1 MLDRAGRVM
10 VVDDDE
16 DWRELVVQF
25 LGESGFDATGFANGR
40 DALAALR
47 RRGERPAVILLD
59 LEMPV
64 MTGWEFRREQLR
76 DPGLAAIPVVVA
88 SSADP
93 RCVDADAYLAKPF
106 DCGELCRVL
115 GGLCAGASAA

>member
-1 MLDRAGRVM
+1 MADGTGGVM

-16 DWRELVVQF
+16 DWRALVVQF
-25 LGESGFDATGFANGR
+25 LADSGFDAQGFPNGR
-40 DALAALR
+40 EALAALR
-47 RRGERPAVILLD
+47 LRDERPGAILLD

-76 DPGLAAIPVVVA
+76 DPRLAGIPVVVA

-93 RCVDADAYLAKPF
+93 RSISADAYLQKPF
-106 DCGELCRVL
+106 ECGELCRVL
-115 GGLCAGASAA
+115 GGLCAGLA